1 MRSTKVSKDSSP
13 IQRGVITAVVYALVI
28 LGALSISTIR
38 LRAQSGAVETPATGS
53 ASTAGYKPYFSLSTN
68 RTYGTADRARVWIN
82 YVGIDHMDF
91 RLYRVDDPVK
101 FFKGLEDP
109 HKMGEGEKYQIIAG
123 LKKEPSALEKVREF
137 KVAVFKGIKDYFRNQ
152 LHRFTRESLNQKLG
166 REGDRQALN
175 IADYAR
181 VPLLNPD
188 QLISSWR
195 ERLTPLDNV
204 YDTRMVM
211 LGKKDPGVYLVE
223 AVNGDLRAYTIA
235 IVTDLTMINKT
246 TPSGEMLVYTADRR
260 SGAPREGVKIEI
272 TKAKKT
278 VANGITDKSGML
290 KTHVEQPKRQPVQ
303 APEDYDPEAEAANEQ
318 QNSYLVTARD
328 HDHFAISDLAAYYF
342 GGRSGGEDEGEGEGE
357 SEGGG
362 GMTSY
367 IYTDRPVY
375 RPAQKVYFRG
385 ILRTAGDRGHELP
398 SGPVKTTIEDP
409 NNNKVFDA
417 ELKLSPRGTFSGA
430 VDIAGGAPLG
440 QYRITAKAGGA
451 SASDYFEVA
460 EYKKPE
466 YKVAV
471 SAGKK
476 FAQVGEKVK
485 FSIEARY
492 FFGEPVKQADVQY
505 YIYRSRYYPWWWE
518 DADDSLED
526 DSANEDEGGYGYGND
541 MVKDGQAVLN
551 AEGKLDVEFEVPQ
564 PDEKDSYDYTY
575 RLEAQ
580 VTDQSRRTMEARASF
595 IGTRGNIVANTSTD
609 RYVYYQGDTAKIRV
623 RTSDYE
629 GRPLTAALTLEL
641 SERHWDSTP
650 HKDESGRTVYSY
662 TMSERKLSSADV
674 TTDQQGQGSYDY
686 VITQSGSIDVKTI
699 VKDGKKTY
707 ASNED
712 YVWVA
717 DKQSEYSD
725 WAYGDEQ
732 AIKLVADKK
741 TYQAGET
748 AHVLAMLPTDKAH
761 LLVTTELTGVMTA
774 RIVDAPSRAVMI
786 DVPIEGRYEPNVY
799 LSVAYIKDG
808 EMYTHDRLLSVPAR
822 SKFLNIEVLA
832 DKKEYKPRETAHYT
846 ILARNADNSP
856 ASGAELSLGV
866 VDEAI
871 YSVKPDQT
879 RDIRKAFYG
888 RRYNQVQTSFTISYY
903 FKGHSGEKPVRIA
916 ANKRAYQLADFKNEG
931 QYAEP
936 TIRKDFKDTTFWQ
949 ADIVTGADGKA
960 TVDVTLPDNLT
971 TWRATVRG
979 VTADTRV
986 GSAILKFV
994 ARKNLILRLETPRF
1008 MTEGDTVTLSAIVHN
1023 YLDAAKGVQI
1033 SIDIT
1038 GAKLLNGASQ
1048 TVTIPKQGEHRIDW
1062 RVSANQ
1068 VGEVKL
1074 LAKALTDQESDA
1086 VEIPLEVVPH
1096 GLRQTIG
1103 GASTL
1108 SGENDDKT
1116 ISLNLPS
1123 NAHSQAR
1130 SLRIEASPS
1139 IAGTLFGALDYLTAY
1154 PYGCTEQTM
1163 SSFLPNIIVA
1173 QALKD
1178 VKNASI
1184 RTTNDL
1190 GTKVQRGMDR
1200 LYGFQHDDGG
1210 WGWWKDDKSD
1220 AFMTAYVVDGLALAS
1235 RAGYSPDKARVSRGR
1250 NKLVGL
1256 IASNKNDDG
1265 QPVDPDTRAYMIC
1278 ALAESG
1284 SVDAGLLNDLFA
1296 RRGELQPYGRALLAL
1311 ILKQHRDDR
1320 AKQIASEIEQGSSS
1334 NDYDAHWESKHT
1346 SHGWTVENDTE
1357 ATALSLKALARIN
1370 PQRRMLRKAARWL
1383 VGNLRNG
1390 YYWESTR
1397 QTAFAIFGLIDYVK
1411 VSKELSPD
1419 YNVAIYLNGEQ
1430 VLAKHF
1436 GAEDT
1441 AAAQPFVIERKGP
1454 QLVGGNQVRI
1464 VKTGR
1469 GALYLSTALA
1479 YFTRDDEIQAQ
1490 GSPNLTLTREY
1501 LRLHVVESGE
1511 QASWKI
1517 EPLTGELRSG
1527 DLIVSRLRVK
1537 GARAQYVMIED
1548 PIPAGCEQVDRISGI
1563 DLAYVADAGSHRWTD
1578 WYSAREF
1585 RDQKTALFLDYFDG
1599 DAMFQVALRIQ
1610 VPGDF
1615 RVAPARAE
1623 LMYQPAVQSNTSSGK
1638 MSFLDK
1644 K

>member
-1 MRSTKVSKDSSP
+1 MSKSH
-13 IQRGVITAVVYALVI
+13 RGLITVGVYLLVI
-28 LGALSISTIR
+28 VGALSISTMR
-38 LRAQSGAVETPATGS
+38 LRAQSGTGDTAATGS
-53 ASTAGYKPYFSLSTN
+53 ASTATYKPYFSLSTN
-68 RTYGTADRARVWIN
+68 RTYGTADRTRVWIN

-91 RLYRVDDPVK
+91 RVYRVADPVK

-109 HKMGEGEKYQIIAG
+109 HKMGEGEKYQLIAS
-123 LKKEPSALEKVREF
+123 LKKEPSVLEKVREF
-137 KVAVFKGIKDYFRNQ
+137 KVSVFKSIKDYFRNQ
-152 LHRFTRESLNQKLG
+152 LHRITRESLNQKLG
-166 REGDRQALN
+166 REGDRQPLN

-188 QLISSWR
+188 QLVSSWR

-211 LGKKDPGVYLVE
+211 LGKRDPGVYLVE
-223 AVNGDLRAYTIA
+223 AVNEELRAYTIA

-246 TPSGEMLVYTADRR
+246 TPSGEMLVYAADRK
-260 SGAPREGVKIEI
+260 SGAPREGVEIEI
-272 TKAKKT
+272 IKAKTT
-278 VANGITDKSGML
+278 VVKGATDKSGML
-290 KTHVEQPKRQPVQ
+290 RTHVEQPKRQANQ
-303 APEDYDPEAEAANEQ
+303 APEDYDPEAETSREQ

-342 GGRSGGEDEGEGEGE
+342 GGNQSGGEEEGEGE
-357 SEGGG
+357 SEGSGG
-362 GMTSY
+362 LTSY

-375 RPAQKVYFRG
+375 RPAQRVFFRG
-385 ILRTAGDRGHELP
+385 ILRTAGDRGYELP
-398 SGPVKTTIEDP
+398 SGTVKTTIEDP
-409 NNNKVFDA
+409 NSGKVFEAD
-417 ELKLSPRGTFSGA
+417 LKLTPRGTFSGA

-440 QYRITAKAGGA
+440 QYRVTAKAGGA
-451 SASDYFEVA
+451 SASGYFEVA

-466 YKVAV
+466 YKVTVATP
-471 SAGKK
+471 KK
-476 FAQVGEKVK
+476 FAEVGEKVK

-505 YIYRSRYYPWWWE
+505 YIYRSRYYPWWW
-518 DADDSLED
+518 ADED
-526 DSANEDEGGYGYGND
+526 DSAADETSSDDDESGYGYGND

-551 AEGKLDVEFEVPQ
+551 ADGKLDVEFEVPK

-580 VTDQSRRTMEARASF
+580 VTDSSRRMMEARASF
-595 IGTRGNIVANTSTD
+595 VGTRGNVVANTNTD
-609 RYVYYQGDTAKIRV
+609 RYVYYQGDTAKIKI

-629 GRPLTAALTLEL
+629 GRPLATGVTLQFVQ
-641 SERHWDSTP
+641 RRWDSTP
-650 HKDESGRTVYSY
+650 RQDESGRTVYTY
-662 TMSERKLSSADV
+662 TMYERDLASADV
-674 TTDQQGQGSYDY
+674 TTNSQGEASYDY
-686 VITQSGSIDVKTI
+686 AITEPGSINVKTI
-699 VKDGKKTY
+699 VKDGKKQY
-707 ASNED
+707 PSNED
-712 YVWVA
+712 YLWVA
-717 DKQSEYSD
+717 DKKGEWSD

-732 AIKLVADKK
+732 SIKLVADKK

-774 RIVDAPSRAVMI
+774 RVVDAASRAVMI

-832 DKKEYKPRETAHYT
+832 DKKEYKPRETARYT

-888 RRYNQVQTSFTISYY
+888 RRFNQVQTSFTISYN
-903 FKGHSGEKPVRIA
+903 FKGHSGEKPLRIA
-916 ANKRAYQLADFKNEG
+916 ANKHAYQLADFKNEA

-949 ADIVTGADGKA
+949 PDLVTGSDGKA
-960 TVDVTLPDNLT
+960 TVDVKLPDNLT

-1023 YLDAAKGVQI
+1023 YLDSAKAVQI
-1033 SIDIT
+1033 SIDVT
-1038 GAKLLNGASQ
+1038 GAKLLDAPSQ

-1068 VGEVKL
+1068 VGDVKL
-1074 LAKALTDQESDA
+1074 LAKALTDQESDG

-1096 GLRQTIG
+1096 GLKQTIG
-1103 GASTL
+1103 GASTM
-1108 SGENDDKT
+1108 SGDNDEKT
-1116 ISLNLPS
+1116 ISLNLPAD
-1123 NAHSQAR
+1123 AHSQAR

-1163 SSFLPNIIVA
+1163 SSFLPNVIVA

-1178 VKNASI
+1178 IKTASI
-1184 RTTNDL
+1184 RATNDL
-1190 GTKVQRGMDR
+1190 PTKVQRGMDR

-1210 WGWWKDDKSD
+1210 WGWWKDDKTD
-1220 AFMTAYVVDGLALAS
+1220 AFMTAYVVDGLTLAS
-1235 RAGYSPDKARVSRGR
+1235 RAGYSPDKSRVARGR
-1250 NKLVGL
+1250 DKLAGMV
-1256 IASNKNDDG
+1256 ASNKSDDG
-1265 QPVDPDTRAYMIC
+1265 QAIDLDTRAYMIYS
-1278 ALAESG
+1278 LGESG
-1284 SVDAGLLNDLFA
+1284 SVDGSVLNDLFA
-1296 RRGELQPYGRALLAL
+1296 KRGELQPYGRALLAL
-1311 ILKQHRDDR
+1311 TLKQHRDDNR
-1320 AKQIASEIEQGSSS
+1320 ARQVANEIEQSWSS
-1334 NDYDAHWESKHT
+1334 NEYDAHWESKHT

-1357 ATALSLKALARIN
+1357 ATALSVKALARIN
-1370 PQRRMLRKAARWL
+1370 PQSAGLTKAARWL
-1383 VGNLRNG
+1383 VGNRHNG

-1397 QTAFAIFGLIDYVK
+1397 QTAFAILGLIDYVK

-1419 YNVAIYLNGEQ
+1419 YNVTVYLNGEQ
-1430 VLAKHF
+1430 VLAKHI
-1436 GAEDT
+1436 GSDDAT
-1441 AAAQPFVIERKGP
+1441 SAQAFVIERKGP
-1454 QLVGGNQVRI
+1454 QLASANQVRV

-1479 YFTRDDEIQAQ
+1479 YFTRDDDIQAQ

-1501 LRLHVVESGE
+1501 FRLRVVESGE
-1511 QASWKI
+1511 QAQWKI

-1527 DLIVSRLRVK
+1527 DLIVSRLQVK
-1537 GARAQYVMIED
+1537 GARAQYMMIED
-1548 PIPAGCEQVDRISGI
+1548 PIPAGCEQVDRVSGI
-1563 DLAYVADAGSHRWTD
+1563 DLGYVAEGSSRRWTD

-1599 DAMFQVALRIQ
+1599 DAMFQVALRVQ

-1623 LMYQPAVQSNTSSGK
+1623 LMYQPTVQSNTASGK
-1638 MSFLDK
+1638 MRFLDK

>member
-1 MRSTKVSKDSSP
+1 MSKNH
-13 IQRGVITAVVYALVI
+13 RGLITVGVYLLVFFA
-28 LGALSISTIR
+28 ALSVSTLR
-38 LRAQSGAVETPATGS
+38 LRAQSGTVDTPATGS
-53 ASTAGYKPYFSLSTN
+53 ASTATYKPYFSLSTN
-68 RTYGTADRARVWIN
+68 RTYGTADRTRVWIN

-91 RLYRVDDPVK
+91 RVYRVDDPVK
-101 FFKGLEDP
+101 FFKGLDDP
-109 HKMGEGEKYQIIAG
+109 HEMGEGEKYQLIAS
-123 LKKEPSALEKVREF
+123 LKKDPSVLEKVRDF
-137 KVAVFKGIKDYFRNQ
+137 KVSVFKSIKDYFRNQ
-152 LHRFTRESLNQKLG
+152 LHRVTRESLNQKLG

-188 QLISSWR
+188 QLVSSWR
-195 ERLTPLDNV
+195 ERLTPLDTV

-211 LGKKDPGVYLVE
+211 LGKRDPGVYLVE
-223 AVNGDLRAYTIA
+223 AVNEGLRAYTIA

-246 TPSGEMLVYTADRR
+246 TPSGEMLVYAADRK

-272 TKAKKT
+272 IKAKKSIAQG
-278 VANGITDKSGML
+278 VTDKSGIL
-290 KTHVEQPKRQPVQ
+290 KTRVERPRRQTDQ
-303 APEDYDPEAEAANEQ
+303 APEDSDPEAETTREQ

-328 HDHFAISDLAAYYF
+328 HDHFAVSDLAAYYF
-342 GGRSGGEDEGEGEGE
+342 GGNQSGGEEEGEGE
-357 SEGGG
+357 SEGSGG
-362 GMTSY
+362 LTSY

-375 RPAQKVYFRG
+375 RPAQRVFFRG
-385 ILRTAGDRGHELP
+385 VLRTAGDRGYELP
-398 SGPVKTTIEDP
+398 SGSVKTTIEDP
-409 NNNKVFDA
+409 NSGKVFEAD
-417 ELKLSPRGTFSGA
+417 LKLTPRGTFSGA
-430 VDIAGGAPLG
+430 VDIAAGAPLG
-440 QYRITAKAGGA
+440 QYRIIARAGGA

-466 YKVAV
+466 YKVTVAT
-471 SAGKK
+471 AKK
-476 FAQVGEKVK
+476 FAEVGEKVK

-505 YIYRSRYYPWWWE
+505 YIYRSRYYPWWW
-518 DADDSLED
+518 ADED
-526 DSANEDEGGYGYGND
+526 DASADEGSSEDEGGYGYGND

-551 AEGKLDVEFEVPQ
+551 ADGKLDVEFEVPR
-564 PDEKDSYDYTY
+564 PDAKDSYDYTY

-595 IGTRGNIVANTSTD
+595 VGTRGNLVANTGTD
-609 RYVYYQGDTAKIRV
+609 RYVYYQGDTAKIKI

-629 GRPLTAALTLEL
+629 GRPLAAGVTLQFVQ
-641 SERHWDSTP
+641 RRWDSTP
-650 HKDESGRTVYSY
+650 RQDEAGRTVYSY
-662 TMSERKLSSADV
+662 TMHERDLASADV
-674 TTDQQGQGSYDY
+674 TTNSQGEASYGY
-686 VITQSGSIDVKTI
+686 AITEPGSINIKTI
-699 VKDGKKTY
+699 VKDGKKQY
-707 ASNED
+707 PSNED
-712 YVWVA
+712 YLWVA
-717 DKQSEYSD
+717 DKKGEWSD

-732 AIKLVADKK
+732 SIKLVADKK

-761 LLVTTELTGVMTA
+761 LLVTTELTGVMTS
-774 RIVDAPSRAVMI
+774 RIVDAASRAVMI

-832 DKKEYKPRETAHYT
+832 DKKEYKPRETARYT

-888 RRYNQVQTSFTISYY
+888 RRYNQVQTSFTISYN
-903 FKGHSGEKPVRIA
+903 FKGHSGEKPLRIA
-916 ANKRAYQLADFKNEG
+916 TNRRAYQLADFKNEG

-949 ADIVTGADGKA
+949 PDIVTGADGKA
-960 TVDVTLPDNLT
+960 TIDVKLPDNLT

-986 GSAILKFV
+986 GSAILKFI

-1023 YLDAAKGVQI
+1023 YLDSAKAVQI
-1033 SIDIT
+1033 SIDVT
-1038 GAKLLNGASQ
+1038 GAKLLDAGTQ

-1068 VGEVKL
+1068 VGDMKL

-1086 VEIPLEVVPH
+1086 VEIPLEIVPH
-1096 GLRQTIG
+1096 GLKQTIG

-1108 SGENDDKT
+1108 AGDNEDKT
-1116 ISLNLPS
+1116 ISLNLPAD
-1123 NAHSQAR
+1123 AHSQAR

-1163 SSFLPNIIVA
+1163 SSFLPNVIVA

-1178 VKNASI
+1178 IKSASI
-1184 RTTNDL
+1184 RATNDL
-1190 GTKVQRGMDR
+1190 PAKVQRGMDR

-1210 WGWWKDDKSD
+1210 WGWWKDDKTD
-1220 AFMTAYVVDGLALAS
+1220 AFMTAYVVDGLTLAS
-1235 RAGYSPDKARVSRGR
+1235 RAGYPTDKSRITRGR
-1250 NKLVGL
+1250 DKLAGMM
-1256 IASNKNDDG
+1256 ASNKNDDG
-1265 QPVDPDTRAYMIC
+1265 QAIDPDTRAYMIY
-1278 ALAESG
+1278 ALGESG
-1284 SVDAGLLNDLFA
+1284 NVEGSLLNELFA
-1296 RRGELQPYGRALLAL
+1296 RRAELQPYGRALLAL
-1311 ILKQHRDDR
+1311 ALKQHRDDNR
-1320 AKQIASEIEQGSSS
+1320 ARQLANEIEQSATS
-1334 NDYDAHWESKHT
+1334 NEYDAHWESRHT

-1357 ATALSLKALARIN
+1357 ATALSVKALARIN
-1370 PQRRMLRKAARWL
+1370 PQSAALAKAARWL
-1383 VGNLRNG
+1383 VGNRRNG

-1397 QTAFAIFGLIDYVK
+1397 QTAFAIFGLTDYVK

-1419 YNVAIYLNGEQ
+1419 YNVTVYLNGEQ
-1430 VLAKHF
+1430 VFARHV
-1436 GAEDT
+1436 GSDDAT
-1441 AAAQPFVIERKGP
+1441 PAQPFVIERKGA
-1454 QLVGGNQVRI
+1454 QLASANQVRV

-1469 GALYLSTALA
+1469 GALYLSSALA
-1479 YFTRDDEIQAQ
+1479 YFTRDDDIQAQ
-1490 GSPNLTLTREY
+1490 GSANLTLTREY
-1501 LRLHVVESGE
+1501 LRLRVVESGE
-1511 QASWKI
+1511 QAQWKI

-1537 GARAQYVMIED
+1537 GARAQYMMIED
-1548 PIPAGCEQVDRISGI
+1548 PIPAGCEQVDRVSGI
-1563 DLAYVADAGSHRWTD
+1563 DLAYVAEGTSRHWTD

-1585 RDQKTALFLDYFDG
+1585 RDQKTALFLDYFGG
-1599 DAMFQVALRIQ
+1599 DAMFQVALRVQ

-1623 LMYQPAVQSNTSSGK
+1623 LMYQPTVQTNTASGK
-1638 MSFLDK
+1638 MRFLDK
-1644 K
+1644 Q

>member
-1 MRSTKVSKDSSP
+1 MERHLTSNNH
-13 IQRGVITAVVYALVI
+13 RLITAGVYLLVI
-28 LGALSISTIR
+28 ISALSISTIR
-38 LRAQSGAVETPATGS
+38 LRAQSGAVDTSATGS
-53 ASTAGYKPYFSLSTN
+53 ASTATYKPYFSLSTN
-68 RTYGTADRARVWIN
+68 RTYGTADRTRVWIN

-91 RLYRVDDPVK
+91 RVYRVGDPVE

-109 HKMGEGEKYQIIAG
+109 HKMGEGEKYQIIAS
-123 LKKEPSALEKVREF
+123 LKKEPSVLERVRAF
-137 KVAVFKGIKDYFRNQ
+137 KVSVFKSIKDYFRNQ
-152 LHRFTRESLNQKLG
+152 LHRVTRESLNQKLG
-166 REGDRQALN
+166 REGDRQPLN
-175 IADYAR
+175 VADYAR

-195 ERLTPLDNV
+195 ERLTPLDTV

-211 LGKKDPGVYLVE
+211 LGKRDPGVYLVE
-223 AVNGDLRAYTIA
+223 AVNEGLRAYTIA

-246 TPSGEMLVYTADRR
+246 TPGGEMLVYAADRK
-260 SGAPREGVKIEI
+260 SGAPRDGVKIEI
-272 TKAKKT
+272 IKAKKT
-278 VANGITDKSGML
+278 VVKGVTDKTGVMR
-290 KTHVEQPKRQPVQ
+290 THVEQPRRQPEQ
-303 APEDYDPEAEAANEQ
+303 PAEDNDPEAETSRER

-342 GGRSGGEDEGEGEGE
+342 GGYQSDSEEGQGE
-357 SEGGG
+357 SEDGGG
-362 GMTSY
+362 GLTSY

-385 ILRTAGDRGHELP
+385 ILRIAGDHGYELP
-398 SGPVKTTIEDP
+398 SGQVKTTIEDP
-409 NNNKVFDA
+409 NSGKVFEGD
-417 ELKLSPRGTFSGA
+417 LKLTPRGTFSGS
-430 VDIAGGAPLG
+430 VDIAAGAPLG
-440 QYRITAKAGGA
+440 QYRIIAKAGAA

-466 YKVAV
+466 YKVTVAT
-471 SAGKK
+471 GKK
-476 FAQVGEKVK
+476 FAEAGEKVK

-505 YIYRSRYYPWWWE
+505 YVYRSRYYPWWW
-518 DADDSLED
+518 ADED
-526 DSANEDEGGYGYGND
+526 DAAADETAGEDEGGYGYGND

-551 AEGKLDVEFEVPQ
+551 ADGKLDVEFEVPK
-564 PDEKDSYDYTY
+564 PDAKDSYDYTY

-580 VTDQSRRTMEARASF
+580 VTDSSRRMMEAKASF
-595 IGTRGNIVANTSTD
+595 VGTRGNVVANTNAD
-609 RYVYYQGDTAKIRV
+609 RYVYYQGDTAKIKI

-629 GRPLTAALTLEL
+629 GRPLAAGVTLQFVQ
-641 SERHWDSTP
+641 RRWDSTP
-650 HKDESGRTVYSY
+650 RQDESGRTVYSY
-662 TMSERKLSSADV
+662 TMHERDLASADV
-674 TTDQQGQGSYDY
+674 TTNAQGEASYDY
-686 VITQSGSIDVKTI
+686 AITEPGSINIKTI
-699 VKDGKKTY
+699 VKDGKKQY
-707 ASNED
+707 PSNED
-712 YVWVA
+712 YLWVA
-717 DKQSEYSD
+717 DKKGEWSD

-732 AIKLVADKK
+732 SIKLVADKK

-774 RIVDAPSRAVMI
+774 RIVDAASRAVMI

-832 DKKEYKPRETAHYT
+832 DKKEYKPRETARYT

-888 RRYNQVQTSFTISYY
+888 RRYNQVQTSFTISYN
-903 FKGHSGEKPVRIA
+903 FKGHSGDKPLRLA
-916 ANKRAYQLADFKNEG
+916 AAKRAYQLADFKNEG
-931 QYAEP
+931 QYNEP

-949 ADIVTGADGKA
+949 PDIVTGADGKA
-960 TVDVTLPDNLT
+960 TVDVKLPDNLT

-986 GSAILKFV
+986 GSALLKFV

-1023 YLDAAKGVQI
+1023 YLDSAKAVQI
-1033 SIDIT
+1033 SIDVT
-1038 GAKLLNGASQ
+1038 GAKLLDMGTQ
-1048 TVTIPKQGEHRIDW
+1048 TVNIPKQGEHRIDW

-1086 VEIPLEVVPH
+1086 IEMPLEVVPH
-1096 GLRQTIG
+1096 GLKQTIG

-1108 SGENDDKT
+1108 YGENEDKT
-1116 ISLNLPS
+1116 TSLNLPAD
-1123 NAHSQAR
+1123 AHSQAR

-1163 SSFLPNIIVA
+1163 SSFLPNVIVA

-1178 VKNASI
+1178 TKTASI
-1184 RTTNDL
+1184 RATNDL

-1220 AFMTAYVVDGLALAS
+1220 AFMTAYVVDGLTLAS
-1235 RAGYSPDKARVSRGR
+1235 RAGYSTDKSRISRGR
-1250 NKLVGL
+1250 DKLAGMV
-1256 IASNKNDDG
+1256 ASNKNDDG
-1265 QPVDPDTRAYMIC
+1265 QGIDPDTRAYMIY
-1278 ALAESG
+1278 ALGESG
-1284 SVDAGLLNDLFA
+1284 NVEGSLLNDLFA

-1311 ILKQHRDDR
+1311 ALKGHRDDNR
-1320 AKQIASEIEQGSSS
+1320 ARQVAGEIEQSASS
-1334 NDYDAHWESKHT
+1334 NEYDAHWESKHT

-1357 ATALSLKALARIN
+1357 ATALSVKALARVN
-1370 PQRRMLRKAARWL
+1370 PQSALLSKAARWL
-1383 VGNLRNG
+1383 VGHRHNG

-1397 QTAFAIFGLIDYVK
+1397 QTAFAIFGLTDYVK

-1419 YNVAIYLNGEQ
+1419 YNVTVYINGEQ
-1430 VLAKHF
+1430 VLAKHV
-1436 GAEDT
+1436 GSEDAT
-1441 AAAQPFVIERKGP
+1441 SAQAFLIERKGS
-1454 QLVGGNQVRI
+1454 QLAGANQVRV

-1479 YFTRDDEIQAQ
+1479 YFTRDDDIQAQ
-1490 GSPNLTLTREY
+1490 GSANLTLTREY
-1501 LRLHVVESGE
+1501 FRLHVVESGE

-1517 EPLTGELRSG
+1517 EALNGELRSG
-1527 DLIVSRLRVK
+1527 DLIVSRLQVK
-1537 GARAQYVMIED
+1537 GARAQYMMIED
-1548 PIPAGCEQVDRISGI
+1548 PIPAGCEQVDRVSGI
-1563 DLAYVADAGSHRWTD
+1563 DLSYVAEGGSRHWTD

-1599 DAMFQVALRIQ
+1599 NAMFQVALRVQ

-1623 LMYQPAVQSNTSSGK
+1623 LMYQPTVQSNTASGK
-1638 MSFLDK
+1638 MRFLDK

>member
-1 MRSTKVSKDSSP
+1 MSKDSRNH
-13 IQRGVITAVVYALVI
+13 RGLITAGVYLLVI
-28 LGALSISTIR
+28 VGALGISTIR
-38 LRAQSGAVETPATGS
+38 LRAQSGAVSTPATGS
-53 ASTAGYKPYFSLSTN
+53 ASTATYKPYFSLSTN

-91 RLYRVDDPVK
+91 RVYRVGDPVK

-109 HKMGEGEKYQIIAG
+109 HKMGEGEKYQIIAS
-123 LKKEPSALEKVREF
+123 LKKEPSVLEKVREF
-137 KVAVFKGIKDYFRNQ
+137 KVSVFKSIKDYFRNQ
-152 LHRFTRESLNQKLG
+152 LHRITRESLNQKLG
-166 REGDRQALN
+166 REGDRQPLN

-188 QLISSWR
+188 QMVSSWR

-211 LGKKDPGVYLVE
+211 LGKRDPGVYLIE
-223 AVNGDLRAYTIA
+223 AVNEELRAYTIA

-246 TPSGEMLVYTADRR
+246 TPSGEMLVYAADRK
-260 SGAPREGVKIEI
+260 SGAPRDGVKVEI
-272 TKAKKT
+272 IKAKKT
-278 VANGITDKSGML
+278 VAQGVTDKTGML
-290 KTHVEQPKRQPVQ
+290 RTHVEQPKRQAEQ
-303 APEDYDPEAEAANEQ
+303 AAEDYDPEAETARQ
-318 QNSYLVTARD
+318 RQDSYLVTARD
-328 HDHFAISDLAAYYF
+328 HDHFAVSDLAAYYF
-342 GGRSGGEDEGEGEGE
+342 GGYQSRSEEEEGE
-357 SEGGG
+357 SEGSAGLTG
-362 GMTSY
+362 Y

-375 RPAQKVYFRG
+375 RPAQRVFFRG
-385 ILRTAGDRGHELP
+385 ILRTAGDRGYELP

-409 NNNKVFDA
+409 NRGKVFEGD
-417 ELKLSPRGTFSGA
+417 LKLTPRGTFSGT
-430 VDIAGGAPLG
+430 VDIAAGAPLG

-451 SASDYFEVA
+451 GASDYFEVA

-466 YKVAV
+466 YKVTVAT
-471 SAGKK
+471 AKK
-476 FAQVGEKVK
+476 FVQVGEKVK
-485 FSIEARY
+485 FSVEARY

-505 YIYRSRYYPWWWE
+505 YIYRSRYYPWWW
-518 DADDSLED
+518 ADED
-526 DSANEDEGGYGYGND
+526 DSAADETASEDEGGYGYGND

-564 PDEKDSYDYTY
+564 PEEKDSYDYTY

-580 VTDQSRRTMEARASF
+580 VTDQSRRMMEGRASF
-595 IGTRGNIVANTSTD
+595 VGTRGNIVANTSTD
-609 RYVYYQGDTAKIRV
+609 RYVYYQGDTVKIKV

-629 GRPLTAALTLEL
+629 GRPLAAGVTLKFVQ
-641 SERHWDSTP
+641 RRWDSTP
-650 HKDESGRTVYSY
+650 RQDESGRTVYSY
-662 TMSERKLSSADV
+662 TMHERDLASADV
-674 TTDQQGQGSYDY
+674 TTNSQGEASYDY
-686 VITQSGSIDVKTI
+686 AITEPGSINIKTI
-699 VKDGKKTY
+699 VKDGKKQY
-707 ASNED
+707 PSNED
-712 YVWVA
+712 YLWVA
-717 DKQSEYSD
+717 DKKGEWSD

-732 AIKLVADKK
+732 SIKLVADKK
-741 TYQAGET
+741 SYQAGET

-774 RIVDAPSRAVMI
+774 RVVDAASRAVMI

-832 DKKEYKPRETAHYT
+832 DKKEYKPQETAHYT

-888 RRYNQVQTSFTISYY
+888 RRYNQVQTSFTVSYN
-903 FKGHSGEKPVRIA
+903 FKGHSGEKPLNIA
-916 ANKRAYQLADFKNEG
+916 VNKRAYQLADFKNEG
-931 QYAEP
+931 QYAEA

-949 ADIVTGADGKA
+949 PDIVTGADGKA
-960 TVDVTLPDNLT
+960 TVEVKLPDNLT

-1023 YLDAAKGVQI
+1023 YLDSAKAVQI
-1033 SIDIT
+1033 SIDVT
-1038 GAKLLNGASQ
+1038 GAKLLNAASQ

-1062 RVSANQ
+1062 RVSASQ
-1068 VGEVKL
+1068 VGDVKL

-1096 GLRQTIG
+1096 GLKQTIG
-1103 GASTL
+1103 GTSTL
-1108 SGENDDKT
+1108 SGDNEDKT
-1116 ISLNLPS
+1116 MSLNLPAD
-1123 NAHSQAR
+1123 AHSQAR

-1163 SSFLPNIIVA
+1163 SSFLPNVIVS

-1178 VKNASI
+1178 IKTASI

-1190 GTKVQRGMDR
+1190 STKVQRGMDR

-1210 WGWWKDDKSD
+1210 WGWWKDDKTD
-1220 AFMTAYVVDGLALAS
+1220 AFMTAYVVDGLTLAS
-1235 RAGYSPDKARVSRGR
+1235 RAGYSTDKSRVSRGR
-1250 NKLVGL
+1250 DKLAGMV
-1256 IASNKNDDG
+1256 ASNKGDDG
-1265 QPVDPDTRAYMIC
+1265 QTIDLDTRAYMIYV
-1278 ALAESG
+1278 LGESG
-1284 SVDAGLLNDLFA
+1284 SIDGGVITDLFA

-1311 ILKQHRDDR
+1311 ALKQHRDDNR
-1320 AKQIASEIEQGSSS
+1320 ARQVANEIEQSLSS
-1334 NDYDAHWESKHT
+1334 NEYDAHLESKHT

-1370 PQRRMLRKAARWL
+1370 PQSAALAKVARWL
-1383 VGNLRNG
+1383 VGNRRNG

-1397 QTAFAIFGLIDYVK
+1397 QTAFAIFGLTDYVK

-1419 YNVAIYLNGEQ
+1419 YNVTVYLNGEQ
-1430 VLAKHF
+1430 VLAKHV
-1436 GAEDT
+1436 GSED
-1441 AAAQPFVIERKGP
+1441 ASSAQAFVIERKGP
-1454 QLVGGNQVRI
+1454 QLAGANQVRV

-1490 GSPNLTLTREY
+1490 GSANLTLTREY
-1501 LRLHVVESGE
+1501 LRLRVVESGE
-1511 QASWKI
+1511 QAQWKI

-1537 GARAQYVMIED
+1537 GARAQYMMIED
-1548 PIPAGCEQVDRISGI
+1548 PIPAGCEQVDRVSGI
-1563 DLAYVADAGSHRWTD
+1563 NLAYVAEGGSHHWTD

-1585 RDQKTALFLDYFDG
+1585 RDQKTALFVDYFDG
-1599 DAMFQVALRIQ
+1599 DAMFQVALRVQ

-1623 LMYQPAVQSNTSSGK
+1623 LMYQPTVQSNTASGK

>member
-1 MRSTKVSKDSSP
+1 VSKSH
-13 IQRGVITAVVYALVI
+13 RGLITAGVYLLVFFA
-28 LGALSISTIR
+28 ALSVSTLR
-38 LRAQSGAVETPATGS
+38 LRAQSGVVNSTATGS
-53 ASTAGYKPYFSLSTN
+53 ASTATYKLYFSLSTN
-68 RTYGTADRARVWIN
+68 RTYGTADRTRVWIN

-91 RLYRVDDPVK
+91 RVYRVDDPVK

-109 HKMGEGEKYQIIAG
+109 HKMGEGEKYQIIAS
-123 LKKEPSALEKVREF
+123 LKKEPSVLEKVREL
-137 KVAVFKGIKDYFRNQ
+137 KVSVFKSIKDYFRNQ
-152 LHRFTRESLNQKLG
+152 LHRITRESLNQKLG
-166 REGDRQALN
+166 REGDRQPLN

-188 QLISSWR
+188 QLVSNWR

-211 LGKKDPGVYLVE
+211 LGRRDPGVYLVE
-223 AVNGDLRAYTIA
+223 AVNEELRAYTIA

-246 TPSGEMLVYTADRR
+246 TPSGEMLVYAADRK
-260 SGAPREGVKIEI
+260 SGAPREGVKVEI
-272 TKAKKT
+272 IKAKKT
-278 VANGITDKSGML
+278 VAKGVTDKTGML
-290 KTHVEQPKRQPVQ
+290 RTHVEQPKRQTDP
-303 APEDYDPEAEAANEQ
+303 AAEDYDPEAETSREQ

-328 HDHFAISDLAAYYF
+328 HDHFAVSDLAAYYF
-342 GGRSGGEDEGEGEGE
+342 GGNQPGGEEGGEGE
-357 SEGGG
+357 SEGSGG
-362 GMTSY
+362 VTSY

-375 RPAQKVYFRG
+375 RPAQRVFFRG
-385 ILRTAGDRGHELP
+385 ILRTAGDRGYELP
-398 SGPVKTTIEDP
+398 SGAVKTTIEDP
-409 NNNKVFDA
+409 NSGKVFEAD
-417 ELKLSPRGTFSGA
+417 LKLTPRGTFSGS

-440 QYRITAKAGGA
+440 QYRVTAKAGGA
-451 SASDYFEVA
+451 SASGYFEVA

-466 YKVAV
+466 YKVTVATP
-471 SAGKK
+471 KK
-476 FAQVGEKVK
+476 FAEVGEKVK

-505 YIYRSRYYPWWWE
+505 YIYRSRYYPWWW
-518 DADDSLED
+518 ADED
-526 DSANEDEGGYGYGND
+526 DSAADETSSEDEGGYGYGND

-551 AEGKLDVEFEVPQ
+551 ADGKLDVEFEVPK

-580 VTDQSRRTMEARASF
+580 VTDQSRRMMEARASF
-595 IGTRGNIVANTSTD
+595 VGTRGNLVAKTNTD
-609 RYVYYQGDTAKIRV
+609 RYVYYQGDTAKIKI

-629 GRPLTAALTLEL
+629 GRPLAAGVTLQFVQ
-641 SERHWDSTP
+641 RRWDSTP
-650 HKDESGRTVYSY
+650 RQDESGRTVYSY
-662 TMSERKLSSADV
+662 TMHERDLAWADL
-674 TTDQQGQGSYDY
+674 TTNSQGEASYDY
-686 VITQSGSIDVKTI
+686 AVTEPGSINIKTI
-699 VKDGKKTY
+699 VKDGKKQY
-707 ASNED
+707 PSNED
-712 YVWVA
+712 YLWVA
-717 DKQSEYSD
+717 DKKGEWSD

-732 AIKLVADKK
+732 SIKLVADKK

-774 RIVDAPSRAVMI
+774 RVVDAASRAVMI

-808 EMYTHDRLLSVPAR
+808 EMYTHDRLISVPAR

-832 DKKEYKPRETAHYT
+832 DKKEYKPRETARYT

-888 RRYNQVQTSFTISYY
+888 RRFNQVQTTFTISYT
-903 FKGHSGEKPVRIA
+903 FKGHSGEKPLRIA

-949 ADIVTGADGKA
+949 PDIVTGADGKA
-960 TVDVTLPDNLT
+960 TVDVKLPDNLT

-1008 MTEGDTVTLSAIVHN
+1008 LTEGDTVTLSAIVHN
-1023 YLDAAKGVQI
+1023 YLDSAKAVQI
-1033 SIDIT
+1033 SIDVT
-1038 GAKLLNGASQ
+1038 GAKLLDAASQ

-1068 VGEVKL
+1068 VGDVKL
-1074 LAKALTDQESDA
+1074 LAKALTDQESDG
-1086 VEIPLEVVPH
+1086 VEIPLEVVPQ
-1096 GLRQTIG
+1096 GLKRTIG

-1108 SGENDDKT
+1108 SGDNEDKT
-1116 ISLNLPS
+1116 ISLDLPAD
-1123 NAHSQAR
+1123 AHSQAR

-1163 SSFLPNIIVA
+1163 SSFLPNVIVA

-1178 VKNASI
+1178 IKTASI
-1184 RTTNDL
+1184 RATNDL

-1210 WGWWKDDKSD
+1210 WGWWKDDKTD
-1220 AFMTAYVVDGLALAS
+1220 AFMTAYVVDGLTLAA
-1235 RAGYSPDKARVSRGR
+1235 RAGYSPDKSRITRGR
-1250 NKLVGL
+1250 DKLAGMV
-1256 IASNKNDDG
+1256 ASNKSDDG
-1265 QPVDPDTRAYMIC
+1265 QAIDPDTRAYMIY
-1278 ALAESG
+1278 ALGESG
-1284 SVDAGLLNDLFA
+1284 SIEGSVLNDLFA
-1296 RRGELQPYGRALLAL
+1296 KRGELQPYGRALLAL
-1311 ILKQHRDDR
+1311 TLKQHRDDNR
-1320 AKQIASEIEQGSSS
+1320 ARQVANEIEQSLSS
-1334 NDYDAHWESKHT
+1334 NEYDAHLESKHT

-1357 ATALSLKALARIN
+1357 ATALSVKALARIN
-1370 PQRRMLRKAARWL
+1370 PQSAGLAKAARWL
-1383 VGNLRNG
+1383 VGNRHNG

-1397 QTAFAIFGLIDYVK
+1397 QTAFAIYGLTDYVK
-1411 VSKELSPD
+1411 VSRELSPD
-1419 YNVAIYLNGEQ
+1419 YNVTVYLNGEQ
-1430 VLAKHF
+1430 VLAKHV
-1436 GAEDT
+1436 GSEDA
-1441 AAAQPFVIERKGP
+1441 AAAQAFVIERKGP
-1454 QLVGGNQVRI
+1454 QLASANQVRV

-1469 GALYLSTALA
+1469 GALYLSTALT

-1490 GSPNLTLTREY
+1490 GSANLTLTREY
-1501 LRLHVVESGE
+1501 FRLRVVESGE
-1511 QASWKI
+1511 QAQWKI

-1527 DLIVSRLRVK
+1527 DLIVSRLQVK
-1537 GARAQYVMIED
+1537 GARAQYMMIED
-1548 PIPAGCEQVDRISGI
+1548 PIPAGCEQVDRVSGI
-1563 DLAYVADAGSHRWTD
+1563 DLAYVADRGSHRWTD

-1585 RDQKTALFLDYFDG
+1585 RDQKTALFVDYFDG
-1599 DAMFQVALRIQ
+1599 DAMFQVALRVQ

-1623 LMYQPAVQSNTSSGK
+1623 LMYQPTVQSNTASGK
-1638 MSFLDK
+1638 MRFLDK